1 MHGMGVEGPQANLVL
16 SAMSGGRDDSRAV
29 GTPTMP
35 GTTFELDRFTWAAPD
50 RLELAGR
57 FAGIGETPG
66 DAILVVRGLDWVQR
80 LPAVPGTEAPDEH
93 GRWRAAFAWLEAPAA
108 FDGATLELGDE
119 LSVDLPA
126 PRSRRRPFHHEL
138 LEVRRHDGTAVA
150 EAEPAA
156 PEPEPAEPAEPE
168 LDDAPVAPEP
178 REPESS
184 LVDAAVRLRLQ
195 ADLLAAREE
204 ARQLQTALERANAEL
219 ARTRADLETTRTAQ
233 DADAERF
240 RDGLASVRAAAEET
254 LAGER
259 TAVEQAR
266 ADARAA
272 IADAE
277 AGAERQVAEARAD
290 AEDAVAAGER
300 QAGELERLRS
310 RLAKA
315 EQRASAAEQRAGEA
329 DRELSDL
336 RERAAA
342 IDSARE
348 QTAAVH
354 ADAEQLL
361 EHLTAMRD
369 RLGPGT

>member
-1 MHGMGVEGPQANLVL
+1 
-16 SAMSGGRDDSRAV
+16 
-29 GTPTMP
+29 MP

-80 LPAVPGTEAPDEH
+80 LPAVPGTEPPDEH
-93 GRWRAAFAWLEAPAA
+93 GRWRAVFAWLEAPAA

-138 LEVRRHDGTAVA
+138 LEVRRHDGTAVT
-150 EAEPAA
+150 EAEPPE
-156 PEPEPAEPAEPE
+156 PEPEPAEAEF
-168 LDDAPVAPEP
+168 DDAPVAPEP
-178 REPESS
+178 PEPESS

-204 ARQLQTALERANAEL
+204 TRQLQTALERANAEL
-219 ARTRADLETTRTAQ
+219 ARTRADLETTRSAQ

-277 AGAERQVAEARAD
+277 AAAERQVAEARAD
-290 AEDAVAAGER
+290 AEDAVAASER

-310 RLAKA
+310 RLTKA
-315 EQRASAAEQRAGEA
+315 EQRASAAEQRAGDA